1 MELCDQYIHELIQ
14 LIPELN
20 DFHQLDEY
28 KHLRSKSTNTLTKD
42 FQKKERDLLRKY
54 HTLVKR
60 KQEKSFYDHIF
71 LDDLKIMIKESKYIS
86 LDHVPIDSL
95 DNFPLSYIS
104 ALQGETDYK
113 FIDKKSYQDFLNRF
127 KRIPEITDS
136 IIMNMKQGLRYK
148 DTLPRIIV
156 LDLRDQY
163 HRAISNDYS
172 DIQVPDNVKKEVLT
186 NIQTYIIP
194 AVKKLKD
201 FLENDYLCKCTEK
214 IGLNSL
220 SGGSTIYKG
229 LLEGQTMKGF
239 TPKDIHDL
247 GVREVKRIMNLIH
260 EKKRSMKFKGSLK
273 EFYKYTTTT
282 FKDKQGI
289 INYSK
294 DLQKEI
300 YKKIYPKY
308 FNVTLLEKDLADI
321 KNVSDNKSRL
331 YAFYIGTKKRG
342 TFYVNAHIHEE
353 LNKHE
358 LITLTLHE
366 TVPGHHL
373 QLMTHNR
380 SKTLPLYIQSS
391 HNTGYIEGWGLYCE
405 NFTELHTDKEM
416 VWKYIYE
423 LQRAIRLVI
432 DTGIHAFNWSY
443 DTCFKY
449 MKQYLHYSDDLIRN
463 EIIRYI
469 CIPSQALSYKVGE
482 LTILFLRDRYL
493 KEFPGDLKGFHELIF
508 KIGPCSLDLL
518 VKTCIQK
525 NI

>member
-14 LIPELN
+14 LVPELN
-20 DFHQLDEY
+20 DFHHLPEY
-28 KHLRSKSTNTLTKD
+28 KHLRAKAVNTLTKD
-42 FQKKERDLLRKY
+42 FQKKERELYKKY
-54 HTLVKR
+54 YKLVKEK
-60 KQEKSFYDHIF
+60 KQKSFYDLIF
-71 LDDLKIMIKESKYIS
+71 YDDLKIMIKESKYIS

-95 DNFPLSYIS
+95 NNFPLTHIA
-104 ALQGETDYK
+104 ALQGETDYE
-113 FIDKKSYQDFLNRF
+113 FTDKKSYQDFLERF
-127 KRIPEITDS
+127 KIIPDMTETILT
-136 IIMNMKQGLRYK
+136 NMRQGIKHK

-163 HRAISNDYS
+163 KNTLDLDLEEIN
-172 DIQVPDNVKKEVLT
+172 VPTNVKKEVIES
-186 NIQTYIIP
+186 IQEYIIP
-194 AVKKLKD
+194 SIRKLKD
-201 FLENDYLCKCTEK
+201 FLENEYLCECTEK

-220 SGGSTIYKG
+220 SGGTTIYKG
-229 LLEGQTMKGF
+229 LLEEQTMKGF

-247 GVREVKRIMNLIH
+247 GLREVSRLMNLLNKL
-260 EKKRSMKFKGSLK
+260 KKKMKFKGTLK
-273 EFYKYTTTT
+273 DFYKHTTET
-282 FKDKQGI
+282 FKDRNDI
-289 INYSK
+289 IPYSK
-294 DLQKEI
+294 KLQKEI
-300 YKKIYPKY
+300 YHKIYPKY
-308 FNVTLLEKDLADI
+308 FEKTLDEKDLADI
-321 KNVSDNKSRL
+321 KRVADDKSRM
-331 YAFYIGTKKRG
+331 YAFYIGTKKKG
-342 TFYVNAHIHEE
+342 TYYVNTNIHDK

-380 SKTLPLYIQSS
+380 SKKLPLYIQSS

-405 NFTELHTDKEM
+405 NFTELHTNKEM
-416 VWKYIYE
+416 AWKYIYE

-443 DTCFKY
+443 ERCFEY
-449 MKQYLHYSDDLIRN
+449 MQKYLHYDDLLVRN

-493 KEFPGDLKGFHELIF
+493 AKYPDDLKGFHQLIF
-508 KIGPCSLDLL
+508 DIGPCSLDLL
-518 VKTCIQK
+518 LKEFIKK

>member
-14 LIPELN
+14 LVPELN
-20 DFHQLDEY
+20 DFHQLDKY
-28 KHLRSKSTNTLTKD
+28 KHLRPKYTNTLTKE
-42 FQKKERDLLRKY
+42 FQKLERELIRKY
-54 HTLVKR
+54 HKLVKAK
-60 KQEKSFYDHIF
+60 KQKSYYDLIF
-71 LDDLKIMIKESKYIS
+71 LDDLKTMIKESKYIS

-95 DNFPLSYIS
+95 ENYPLSYVS
-104 ALQGETDYK
+104 GLQGETDYE
-113 FIDKKSYQDFLNRF
+113 FTDKQSYLDYLHRF
-127 KRIPEITDS
+127 KGIPEMTDS
-136 IIMNMKQGLRYK
+136 IINNMQAGIKNK

-163 HRAISNDYS
+163 ISALGMNLDE
-172 DIQVPDNVKKEVLT
+172 IKVPQNIKKEVISS
-186 NIQTYIIP
+186 IQKYVIP
-194 AVKKLKD
+194 SIKRLKD
-201 FLENDYLCKCTEK
+201 LLENEYLCKCTDK

-220 SGGSTIYKG
+220 SGGSSIYKG
-229 LLEGQTMKGF
+229 LLEGQTMKGY
-239 TPKDIHDL
+239 TPKDIHKL
-247 GVREVKRIMNLIH
+247 GEREVKRLMNKIN
-260 EKKRSMKFKGSLK
+260 EMKRKMKFKGSLK
-273 EFYKYTTTT
+273 EFYEHTTDT
-282 FKDKQGI
+282 FKQKDDI
-289 INYSK
+289 ISYSNK
-294 DLQKEI
+294 LQKEI

-321 KNVSDNKSRL
+321 KNVADDKSRL

-342 TFYVNAHIHEE
+342 TFYVNTHIYEE

-358 LITLTLHE
+358 LITLSLHE
-366 TVPGHHL
+366 AIPGHHL

-380 SKTLPLYIQSS
+380 SKKLPIYIQSC

-432 DTGIHAFNWSY
+432 DTGIHAFNWTY
-443 DTCFKY
+443 DKCFDY
-449 MKQYLHYSDDLIRN
+449 MKKYLHYSDYLIRN

-493 KEFPGDLKGFHELIF
+493 KKFPNDMKGFHDLLF
-508 KIGPCSLDLL
+508 DIGPCPLDLL
-518 VKTCIQK
+518 VKEFIKK